1 MPSIGADYFW
11 LTAHNRVKIDRM
23 DSAVSS
29 AYLGS
34 DCVGR
39 IIDGKFTLLRWLG
52 GSEQSSVFLTELEG
66 DPAQKAAIK
75 LSWANAVDAETRI
88 AQWAVARTLSH
99 PDLMGLFHA
108 GRCEVDGEDLLYVV
122 TEYAEEVLSEI
133 LRERPLAP
141 GEIREMLDP
150 ILEALSWLHCRNLLH
165 GHLKPSNIMV
175 VDDRLK
181 LSADRLHA
189 AGEPGRASA
198 RSGKYDAPEV
208 ALGKMSPAV
217 DLWSL
222 GVVLVEAL
230 TQRPPLWDGSGG
242 GEPVV
247 PASIPPPFFGIVREC
262 LRVDPARRCT
272 LSGVRDSLEAT
283 PAGGRADKII
293 TTPPSRALLSRT
305 PVMIAGAVLVVGVI
319 VTALVIGHHHR
330 PMPPAVPQSPAPATQ
345 TQSPG
350 PGAQPRKGSVV
361 KGVVAYRAIPDV
373 PQSIRDTIHGLVR
386 VRIGIQ
392 VDSDGSVSDATID
405 SSGPSRYF
413 ANRALQTARDWKFRP
428 AEIDGRAVGSKWILE
443 FHFGQGGT
451 TITPTETS
459 P

>member
-1 MPSIGADYFW
+1 
-11 LTAHNRVKIDRM
+11 M

-29 AYLGS
+29 AYLGR

-52 GSEQSSVFLTELEG
+52 GTDQSSVFLTELEG

-88 AQWAVARTLSH
+88 AQWAVTRALSH
-99 PDLMGLFHA
+99 PHLLGLFHA

-122 TEYAEEVLSEI
+122 TEYAEEVLSDI
-133 LRERPLAP
+133 LRERPLTP
-141 GEIREMLDP
+141 GETREMLEP
-150 ILEALSWLHCRNLLH
+150 ILEALSWLHSRDLLH
-165 GHLKPSNIMV
+165 GRLKPSNILV

-181 LSADRLHA
+181 ISAERLHA
-189 AGEPGRASA
+189 AGESGRASA
-198 RSGKYDAPEV
+198 RSGIYDAPEV

-230 TQRPPLWDGSGG
+230 TQRPPLWDGSVD

-247 PASIPPPFFGIVREC
+247 PASIPPPFFAIVREC

-272 LSGVRDSLEAT
+272 LSGVRDFVEAT
-283 PAGGRADKII
+283 PAAERAATKPADKI
-293 TTPPSRALLSRT
+293 TTIARSRARLSRT

-319 VTALVIGHHHR
+319 VTALLIGYHHR
-330 PMPPAVPQSPAPATQ
+330 PMSPAVPQSSAPATQ
-345 TQSPG
+345 PQSPG

-392 VDSDGSVSDATID
+392 VDSNGSVSDATID

-413 ANRALQTARDWKFRP
+413 ANLALQTARDWKFRP

-443 FHFGQGGT
+443 FRFGQGGT
-451 TITPTETS
+451 TTTPTETS